1 MHRYVASERGE
12 VGVDGT
18 GAERLAVS
26 CSLGSQV
33 MGRWGLIT
41 LSSSFE
47 KCSVFY
53 NEIFK

>member
-1 MHRYVASERGE
+1 MASERGE

-18 GAERLAVS
+18 GAERLAMS